1 MFNVQRSFSPAFL
14 NRVVRQH
21 VSYPGQIAKAP
32 SATLNSQVYVL
43 LSTMNHSCSPAVRL
57 ETSAATG
64 AEVPGRVKTT
74 EARGLV

>member
-14 NRVVRQH
+14 NPVVRQH
-21 VSYPGQIAKAP
+21 VSYPGAP